1 MGFGAYVALSNLAS
15 GQIVVIDT
23 NGNVRLLL
31 EGETPRPGEVVLN
44 NEEVLFNGEPQISA
58 ELIGDDGAAQDITSE
73 LEDIFAAL
81 EDGQDPTQLGEE
93 FATAAGGQS
102 GSSLTASGT
111 VARDGTE
118 TIASTEFV
126 TQGFASLGLSE
137 TQSLSLLEQFQILQQ
152 PPVFVDGNSTP
163 LGNDIQV
170 STDEDTPVSGQLI
183 ATDPD
188 GDDLTFTQTQPPTNG
203 TVTVNPDGS
212 WTYTPNNNFDG
223 GDSFQVTVSDGNG
236 GTDQITVNVGV
247 NPIPEL
253 SVSGGGDVNEGN
265 SAEFTIDL
273 DKPSNQ
279 DTTVKLT
286 VVTGSAE
293 SEDLGDITV
302 TTPNGTVLTVNP
314 DGTVTIPAGET
325 SIIVSISTIDDSVF
339 EGDEDFNLVV
349 EPVDGLIGSA
359 TGTATIKDDGMGP
372 GPGTPDNDKPELTVT
387 GGGDVNEGTDAV
399 FTVSLSNET
408 EAPVVVNL
416 APTTDGYTAEAGDI
430 GEMVVT
436 YVDSNNQT
444 QTLALD
450 GSGNVTI
457 PAGITDIT
465 VTIPTTGDDVYEGDE
480 TFGLVVT
487 ESNNVTSNGSATGT
501 ATIKDDGTGPGPG
514 TPDNDKP
521 ELTVTGGGDV
531 NEGTDAVFTVSLS
544 NETEAPVV
552 VNLAPTTDG
561 YTAEAGDIGEMVV
574 TYVDSNNQ
582 TQTLTVDGSGNV
594 TIPAGISD
602 ITVTIPTTGD
612 NVYEGDE
619 TFGLVVTESNNVTS
633 NGAATGTATIKD
645 DGTGPG
651 PGTPDNDKPELTV
664 TGGGNV
670 NEGTDAVFTVSL
682 SNETEA
688 PVVVNLA
695 PTTDGYTAEAG
706 DIGEMVVTYV
716 DSNNQTQTLT
726 VDGSGNVTIP
736 AGITDITVTIPTTGD
751 NVYEGDETFGL
762 VVTESNNVTS
772 NGTAT
777 GTATI
782 KDDGTGPGP
791 GTPDNDKPEL
801 TVTGGGDVNEGTDA
815 VFTVSLSNETEAPVV
830 VNLAPT
836 TDGYTAEAGDIGE
849 MVVTYVDSNNQT
861 QTLTV
866 DGSGN
871 VTIPAGITDITVT
884 IPTTGDDVY
893 EGDETFGLVVTES
906 NNVTSNGSATGTATI
921 KDDGTG
927 PGPGTPDNDKPE
939 LTVTGGGD
947 VNEGTDAV
955 FTVSLSN
962 ETEAPVV
969 VNLAPT
975 TDGYTAEA
983 GDIGE
988 MVVTYVD
995 SNNQTQ
1001 TLTVD
1006 GSGNVTI
1013 PAGITDIT
1021 VNIPTTGDNV
1031 YEGDE
1036 TFGLVVTENNGV
1048 TTNGSATG
1056 TATIQDDSSGKP
1068 TLSVTDAGD
1077 VNEGTDA
1084 VFTVSLSNET
1094 EAPVVVNLA
1103 PTTDGYSA
1111 EAGDIGEMVVTY
1123 VDSNNQTQTLTV
1135 DGSGNVTIP
1144 AGITDITVT
1153 IPTTGD
1159 DVYEGDET
1167 FGLVVTES
1175 NNVTSNGSATG
1186 SATIKDD
1193 GTGPGP
1199 GTPDND
1205 KPELTVTGGG
1215 DVNEGTD
1222 AVFTVSLSNETEAPV
1237 VVNLAPT
1244 TDGNYTAEAGD
1255 IGEMVV
1261 TYVDSNNQTQT
1272 LTVDGSGNVTIPAG
1286 ITDITVTIPTTG
1298 DDVYEGDET
1307 FGLVVTESN
1316 NVTSNG
1322 SATGTATIKDDG
1334 TGPGPGT
1341 PDNDKPTLSVTDA
1354 GDVNEGT
1361 DAVFTVSLSN
1371 ETEAPVVVNLAPT
1384 TDGYTAEAG
1393 DIGEM
1398 VVTYVDSNNQ
1408 TQTLT
1413 VDGSGNVTI
1422 PAGITDITVT
1432 IPTTG
1437 DDVYEGDE
1445 TFGLVVTDSNNAT
1458 SNGTAIGIAT
1468 IKDDGTGPGPGTPD
1482 NDKPTLSVTD
1492 AGDVN
1497 EGSNAVFTVS
1507 LSNETEAPVV
1517 VNLAPTTDG
1526 NYTAEAGDIGEMVV
1540 TYVDSNNQTQTLTV
1554 DGSGNVTIP
1563 AGITDITV
1571 TIPTTG
1577 DDVYEGD
1584 ETFGLVVTESNN
1596 VTTNGTATGT
1606 ATIKDDGTGPGP
1618 GTPDNDKPT
1627 LSVTDAGD
1635 VNEGSNAVFT
1645 VSLSNETE
1653 APVVVN
1659 LAPTTDG
1666 NYTAEAGDI
1675 GEMVVTYVDSNNQTQ
1690 TLTVDGSGN
1699 VTIPAGITDITVT
1712 IPTTGDNV
1720 YEGDETFG
1728 LVVTESNN
1736 VTSNGTATGTAT
1748 IKDDG
1753 TGPGPGTPD
1762 NDKPELSV
1770 TGGGDVN
1777 EGTDAVFTVSL
1788 SNETEAPV
1796 VVNLAPTTDGYTAE
1810 AGDIG
1815 EMVVTYVDSNN
1826 QTQTLTVDGSGNVT
1840 IPAGITDITVTIPTT
1855 GDDVYEGDETFGLV
1869 VTESNNVTTNG
1880 TATGTATIKDDGT
1893 GPGPGTPDNDKPT
1906 LSVTGGGDVNEGT
1919 DAVFTVSLSN
1929 ETEAPVVVN
1938 LAPTTD
1944 GYTAE
1949 AGDIGEMVV
1958 TYVDSNNQT
1967 QTLTVDGS
1975 GNVTIPA
1982 GITDITVTVPT
1993 TGDNVYEG
2001 DETFGLVVTESNNV
2015 TSNGTATGTATIKD
2029 DGTGPGP
2036 GTPDNDKPE
2045 LSVTGGG
2052 DVNEGTDAVFT
2063 VSLSNETEAPVVVNL
2078 APTTDGYTAEAGD
2091 IGEMVVT
2098 YVDSNNQ
2105 TQTLTVDGS
2114 GNVTIP
2120 AGITDITVTIPT
2132 TGDDVYEGDETFGLV
2147 VTESNNVT
2155 SNGAA
2160 TGTATIKDDG
2170 TGPGPG
2176 TPDNDKPEL
2185 TVTGGGD
2192 VNEGT
2197 DAVFTVSL
2205 SNETEA
2211 PVMVNLAP
2219 TTDGYTAEAG
2229 DIGEMVVT
2237 YVDSNNQTQTLTV
2250 DGSGNVTIPA
2260 GITDITV
2267 TIPTTGDNVYEGDE
2281 TFGLVVTENNGV
2293 TTNGSATGTA
2303 TIQDDSSG
2311 KPTLSVTDAGDV
2323 NEGTDAVFTVSL
2335 SNETEAPVVVN
2346 LTPTTDGYTAEAG
2359 DIGEMVV
2366 TYVDSNNQTQTLT
2379 VDGSGNVTI
2388 PAGITDITVTIPTTG
2403 DDVYEGDETFGLV
2416 VTESNNVTSN
2426 GSATGS
2432 ATIKDDGTGPGPGTP
2447 DNDKPELTVT
2457 GGGDVNEGT
2466 DAVFTVSLSNETEA
2480 PVVVNLAPTTDG
2492 YTAEAGDIGE
2502 MVVTYVDSNNQTQT
2516 LTVDGSGNVTIPAG
2530 ITDITVT
2537 IPTTG
2542 DNVYEGDETFGLVVT
2557 ESNNVTSNGTATGT
2571 ATIKDDGTGPG
2582 PGTPDNDKP
2591 ELSVTGG
2598 GDVNEGTDA
2607 VFTVSLSNETEAP
2620 VVVNLAPTTDGY
2632 TAKAGDIGEMVVTY
2646 VDSNN
2651 QTQTLTVDGGGN
2663 VTIPAGITDIT
2674 VTIPTTGDD
2683 VYEGDETFGLVVT
2696 ESNNVTSNG
2705 TATGTAT
2712 IKDDG
2717 TGPGPGTPDNDK
2729 PELSVTGG
2737 GDVNEGTDA
2746 VFTVSLS
2753 NETEAPVVVNL
2764 APTTDGYTAEAGDI
2778 GEMVVTY
2785 VDSNNQTQTL
2795 TVDGSGNVT
2804 IPAGI
2809 TDITVT
2815 IPTTGD
2821 DVYEGDETFGL
2832 VVTESNNVTSN
2843 GSATGSATIKD
2854 DGTGPGPG
2862 TPDNDKPELTV
2873 TGGGDVNEG
2882 TDAVFT
2888 VSLSNETEAPVVVNL
2903 APTTDGY
2910 TAEAGDI
2917 GEMVVT
2923 YVDSNNQTQ
2932 TLTVDGSGNVTIP
2945 AGITDITVTIPTTG
2959 DDVYEGDET
2968 FGLVVT
2974 ENNGVTTNGSATG
2987 TATIQDDSSGK
2998 PTLSVTDAGDVNEGT
3013 DAVFTVSLSN
3023 EAEAPVVVNLA
3034 PTTDGY
3040 TAEAGDIGEMVVTYV
3055 DSNNQTQTLTVD
3067 GSGNVTIP
3075 AGITDITVTIPTT
3088 GDDVY
3093 EGDETFGLVVTES
3106 NNVTSNGS
3114 ATGSATI
3121 KDDGTGPGPGT
3132 PDNDK
3137 PTLSVTDA
3145 GDVNEGTDA
3154 VFTVSLSN
3162 ETEAPVVVNLAPTAD
3177 GYTAE
3182 AGDIGEMVVTYVDS
3196 NNQTQTLTVD
3206 GSGNV
3211 TIPAG
3216 ITDITVT
3223 IPTTGDDVYE
3233 GDETFGLVVTESN
3246 NVTSNGSATGTA
3258 TIKDDGTG
3266 PGPGTPDNDK
3276 PTLSVTDA
3284 GDVNEGTDAVFTVS
3298 LSNET
3303 EAPVVVNLAPTTD
3316 GNYTAEAGDIGEMV
3330 VTYVDS
3336 NNQTQTLTVDGS
3348 GNVTI
3353 PAGVTD
3359 ITVTIPT
3366 TGDDVYEGDETFG
3379 LVVTESNNVTS
3390 NGSATGTATIK
3401 DDGTGP
3407 GPGTPDNDK
3416 PELTVTGGGD
3426 VNEGTDAVFTV
3437 ALSNETEAPVVVN
3450 LAPTTDGYTAEAGDI
3465 GEMVVTY
3472 VDSNNQTQT
3481 LTVDGSGNV
3490 TIPAGITDITVTI
3503 PTTGDDVYEGDET
3516 FGLVVTESNNV
3527 TSNGTATGTATI
3539 KDDGTGPGPGTPD
3552 NDKPEL
3558 TVTGGGDVNE
3568 GTDAVFTVSLSNET
3582 EAPVV
3587 VNLAPTTDGYTA
3599 EAGDIGE
3606 MVVTYV
3612 DSNNQTQ
3619 TLTVD
3624 GSGNVTIPA
3633 GITDITVTIPTTGDN
3648 VYEGDETFGLV
3659 VTESNNV
3666 TSNGSAT
3673 GTATIKDD
3681 GTGPGPGTPDN
3692 DKPELSVTGGGDV
3705 NEGTDAVFTVSLSN
3719 ETEAPVVVNL
3729 APTTDGYTAEAGDIG
3744 KMVVT
3749 YVDSNNQTQTLT
3761 VDGSGNVT
3769 IPAGITDITVTI
3781 PTTGDNVYEGDET
3794 FGLVVTESN
3803 NVTSNGAATGTATIK
3818 DDGTGPGPGTPDN
3831 DKPELTVTGGGDV
3844 NEGTDAVFT
3853 VSLSNETEAPVM
3865 VNLAPTT
3872 DGYTAEAGDIGEMVV
3887 TYVDSNNQTQ
3897 TLTVDGSGNVTIPA
3911 GITDITVTIPTTG
3924 DDVYEGDETFGLV
3937 VTESNNV
3944 TTNGSATGSATI
3956 KDDGTGPGPG
3966 TPDNDKPELTVTG
3979 GGDVNEGTDAVFTVS
3994 LSNETEAPVVV
4005 NLAPTTDG
4013 YTAEAGDIGEM
4024 VVTYVD
4030 SNNQTQTLTV
4040 DGSGNVTIP
4049 AGITDITVTIP
4060 TTGDN
4065 VYEGDETFGLVVT
4078 ENNGVTTNG
4087 SATGT
4092 ATIQDDSSGKPTLS
4106 VTDAG
4111 EVNEGTDA
4119 VFTVSLSNETEAP
4132 VVINLAPTTDGYTAE
4147 AGDIGEMVV
4156 TYVDS
4161 NNQTQTLT
4169 VDGSGNV
4176 TIPAG
4181 ITDITVTIPTTGD
4194 NVYEGDET
4202 FGLVVTESNNVTSN
4216 GTATGTATIKDDGTG
4231 PGPGTPDNDKPELS
4245 VTGGGDVNE
4254 GTDAVFTV
4262 SLSNETEAPVV
4273 VNLAPTTDGNY
4284 TAEAGDIGEM
4294 VVTYV
4299 DSNNQTQTLTVDG
4312 SGNVTI
4318 PAGVT
4323 DITVTIPTT
4332 GDDVYEG
4339 DETFGLV
4346 VTESNNV
4353 TSNGSATGTATIKDD
4368 GTDPG
4373 PGTPDNDKPELTV
4386 TGGGDVNEGTDAVFT
4401 VALSNETE
4409 APVVVNLAPTTDG
4422 YTAEAGDIG
4431 EMVVTYVDSN
4441 NQTQTLTVDGSG
4453 NVTIPAGITDITVTI
4468 PTTGDDVYEGDET
4481 FGLVVTESNNV
4492 TTNGTATGTATIK
4505 DDGTGPGPGTPDNDK
4520 PTLSVTGG
4528 GDVNEGTDAVFT
4540 VSLSNETEAPVVV
4553 NLAPTTDGY
4562 TAEAGDIGE
4571 MVVTYVDSN
4580 NQTQTLTV
4588 DGSGNVTIPAG
4599 ITDITVTIPT
4609 TGDNVYEGDETFGL
4623 VVTESNNVTSNGTA
4637 TGTATIK
4644 DDGTGPGP
4652 GTPDNDKP
4660 ELSVTGGGDVN
4671 EGTDAVFTVSLSN
4684 ETEAPVVV
4692 NLAPTTD
4699 GYTAEAGD
4707 IGEMVVTYVDSN
4719 NQTQTLTVDGSG
4731 NVTIPAGITDIT
4743 VTIPTT
4749 GDDVY
4754 EGDETFGLVVT
4765 ESNNVTSNG
4774 AATGTAT
4781 IKDDGTGPGP
4791 GTPDNDKPELT
4802 VTGGG
4807 DVNEGTDAVFT
4818 VSLSNETEAPVMVNL
4833 APTTD
4838 GYTAEAGDIGEM
4850 VVTYVDSNNQTQTLT
4865 VDGSGNVTIPAGIT
4879 DITVTIPTTGDD
4891 VYEGDETFGL
4901 VVTESNN
4908 VTTNGTATGT
4918 ATIKDDGTGPG
4929 PGTPDND
4936 KPTLSVTGGGDV
4948 NEGTDAVFTV
4958 SLSNETEAP
4967 VVVNLAPTTDGYTAE
4982 AGDIGEMVVTYVD
4995 SNNQTQT
5002 LTVDGSGNV
5011 TIPAGITDI
5020 TVTVPTTGDNV
5031 YEGDET
5037 FGLVVT
5043 ESNNVT
5049 SNGTATGTA
5058 TIKDDG
5064 TGPGPGTPDN
5074 DKPELTVTGGGD
5086 VNEGTDAVFT
5096 VSLSNETEAPVVVNL
5111 APTTD
5116 GYTAEAGDIG
5126 EMVVTYVDS
5135 NNQTQTLTVDGSGN
5149 VTIPAGITDIT
5160 VTIPTTGD
5168 NVYEGD
5174 ETFGLV
5180 VTESNNVTSNGSA
5193 TGSATIKDDGTGP
5206 GPGTPDNDKPELT
5219 VTGGGD
5225 VNEGTDAVFTV
5236 SLSNETEAPVVV
5248 NLAPT
5253 TDGYSAEAGDI
5264 GEMVVTYVDS
5274 NNQTQTLTV
5283 DGNGNVTIPA
5293 GITDIT
5299 VTIPTTGD
5307 DVYEGDETF
5316 GLVVTESNNVT
5327 TNGQATAEANI
5338 IDAQNAPN
5346 VSISADADSV
5356 TEGGD
5361 ASFSVSIDQAA
5372 QEDVVVTFT
5381 IGGDVDGDD
5390 YIAPATY
5397 TVTIPAGQTS
5407 VPLDIKT
5414 LDDGI
5419 YEGAEDLD
5427 ITLVSTSGAGS
5438 TIDSNASQA
5447 SVSVEDAQ
5455 HAPEFI
5461 SDGDAAGDAPNAD
5474 SYDFGSVSENSTSG
5488 TVVGTVVAEDQDND
5502 DLHYSFADGSLSNGL
5517 FDIDPISGDITLN
5530 QTIDDAHLGDYTL
5543 NVKVKDGTGG
5553 EDTAVVDVSLTNVN
5567 DAPEASPSEV
5577 TIAED
5582 AQGMALM
5589 LAWSSF
5595 GISDVDSPDASLS
5608 VVITSVPV
5616 DGVLEYQD
5624 AQGVWQAVQQGQVL
5638 SKDQFDS
5645 NEVRF
5650 TPDYNESGDD
5660 SFGGSNVG
5668 DQASDYAQIGFK
5680 PTDGQD
5686 EGQESTLTIDVTPVA
5701 DKPNLATVTPGL
5713 SLPQQEFNVTTW
5725 NNVNIGGHNGLGV
5738 AGLVL
5743 INSID
5748 ALDPAN
5754 GVQSTTA
5761 NAEDTGTNATLQ
5773 DEAVL
5778 VTALVYLE
5786 AGTSYDFVG
5795 TADDSMA
5802 ITIGGVLVDEAR
5814 WGNDSGDIKGGA
5826 FVPSVSGFYPIEIYH
5841 HNQSGPGNYNVNV
5854 SIDGNTPVDLS
5865 NSNLY
5870 IVRDESSLDSAD
5882 VRTSELKEVD
5892 GVEFYETYEVNE
5904 GLQDTEIPLSEI
5916 RASLTDTD
5924 GSESLAVTLAGLPV
5938 GAIISDGNTS
5948 VTISS
5953 ANESVDVTGWS
5964 LDSLTVTPPQGSHD
5978 DFTIFVTA
5986 TSTEDSNGDSAQSHA
6001 TINVVVHENLVTNT
6015 VADTGTVNEDN
6026 TLQGNVLEN
6035 DTDGDNVLQVDFIT
6049 VDGTDYAV
6057 GQTISI
6063 DAGILVMNQDGSYSF
6078 EPATHWSGD
6087 VPTIT
6092 YTTNT
6097 GATESLDIDVIAVAD
6112 APTVKIT
6119 LGEMVKSD
6127 ATSVHHADVIAA
6139 VGKTQAENNDL
6150 AVEMGL
6156 DNSLPSHL
6164 GNNND
6169 YSDTDTLFV
6178 GGNNVDT
6185 MYGGGGDDTFVG
6197 GAQNDSFY
6205 GDDATSNTAHDGT
6218 DTVYLSGNFEDYKFT
6233 FKDNHGGGVPYWIVL
6248 DTNSVDSVND
6258 HTGQEDRGD
6267 HLYEIERV
6275 VFADKVIELNP
6286 DGTYEVLQDRTIPV
6300 DVDVDLVDTDG
6311 SESLVQTVTV
6321 DGLPEGI
6328 EVYVNGQAIDAE
6340 ADGTFLVPIDANGNA
6355 SFDIKVPFD
6364 YEGSLD
6370 FPLSVTA
6377 TSVESSNSDS
6387 ASTTETVDVTARDY
6401 VMESGSHGD
6410 DTITGTA
6417 DHDLIVGDVQGIEII
6432 AGEDYNIAFVLDTSG
6447 SMGHWVGTAKQEILD
6462 VFDELQAAATQGSQ
6476 PGTVNVLLTEFAT
6489 GATFIVSVD
6498 LSSSTARQDF
6508 VTQLNTI
6515 ENEGK
6520 GATNYESGL
6529 QSAVDWFGGQPNPNG
6544 QNITYFI
6551 TDGQPNRHTDLD
6563 DIPQNQF
6570 SKVILDV
6577 DSNGELVTLANI
6589 VNDFNYTYG
6598 QTVNYKGNVLI
6609 DSHGGIYSPFTGQK
6623 IGDIDSS
6630 SGNLYYDDEGTNSV
6644 QAQHMYQVL
6653 AALSTVEAIGIG
6665 SGVSGSILQQYDTDG
6680 VVDSHI
6686 DVTKLAETILG
6697 QDVPL
6702 KQGEDTLSGGE
6713 GDDILLGDLI
6723 EFGTNEQGLSA
6734 IQSHVASQTGQ
6745 DISTVDAEDIHN
6757 YVKDNIQE
6765 FDQSHTGDKS
6775 DVLDGGKGDDILFG
6789 HGGSDTLDGGEG
6801 EDILVGGLGNDILTG
6816 GDDADIFMW
6825 TEMESSTDRVTD
6837 FNVSEG
6843 DSIDVSDLFE
6853 DLSNDDISQLLIDL
6867 GSGDFHGQVGDVSI
6881 TVTDDQSAS
6890 HLTIVKGGQTL
6901 TIDFDGAS
6909 AADVTNS
6916 LMDNLSHLKD

>member
-58 ELIGDDGAAQDITSE
+58 ELIGDDGAVQDITSE

-183 ATDPD
+183 ATDQD
-188 GDDLTFTQTQPPTNG
+188 GDNLTFTQTQPPTNG

-273 DKPSNQ
+273 DKPSDQ

-359 TGTATIKDDGMGP
+359 TGTATIKDDGTGP

-416 APTTDGYTAEAGDI
+416 APTTDGYSAEAGDI

-444 QTLALD
+444 QTLVVD

-465 VTIPTTGDDVYEGDE
+465 VTIPTTGDNVYEGDE

-514 TPDNDKP
+514 TPDNDNDKP

-594 TIPAGISD
+594 TIPAGVTD

-612 NVYEGDE
+612 DVYEGDE
-619 TFGLVVTESNNVTS
+619 TFGLVVTENNGVTT
-633 NGAATGTATIKD
+633 NGSATGTATIQD
-645 DGTGPG
+645 DSSG
-651 PGTPDNDKPELTV
+651 KPTLSV
-664 TGGGNV
+664 TDAGDV

-736 AGITDITVTIPTTGD
+736 AGITDITVTIPTSGD
-751 NVYEGDETFGL
+751 DVYEGDETFGL

-772 NGTAT
+772 NGTATGTATIKDDGTGPGPGTPDNDKPELTVTGGGDVNEGTDAVFTVSLSNETEAPVIVNLAPTTDGYTAEAGDIGEMVVTYVDSNNQTQTLTVDGSGNVTIPAGITDITVTIPTTGDDVYEGDETFGLVVTESNNVTSNGSAT

-1021 VNIPTTGDNV
+1021 VTIPTTGDDV

-1068 TLSVTDAGD
+1068 TLSVTDAG
-1077 VNEGTDA
+1077 E
-1084 VFTVSLSNET
+1084 
-1094 EAPVVVNLA
+1094 
-1103 PTTDGYSA
+1103 
-1111 EAGDIGEMVVTY
+1111 
-1123 VDSNNQTQTLTV
+1123 
-1135 DGSGNVTIP
+1135 
-1144 AGITDITVT
+1144 
-1153 IPTTGD
+1153 
-1159 DVYEGDET
+1159 
-1167 FGLVVTES
+1167 
-1175 NNVTSNGSATG
+1175 
-1186 SATIKDD
+1186 
-1193 GTGPGP
+1193 
-1199 GTPDND
+1199 
-1205 KPELTVTGGG
+1205 
-1215 DVNEGTD
+1215 
-1222 AVFTVSLSNETEAPV
+1222 
-1237 VVNLAPT
+1237 
-1244 TDGNYTAEAGD
+1244 
-1255 IGEMVV
+1255 
-1261 TYVDSNNQTQT
+1261 
-1272 LTVDGSGNVTIPAG
+1272 
-1286 ITDITVTIPTTG
+1286 
-1298 DDVYEGDET
+1298 
-1307 FGLVVTESN
+1307 
-1316 NVTSNG
+1316 
-1322 SATGTATIKDDG
+1322 
-1334 TGPGPGT
+1334 
-1341 PDNDKPTLSVTDA
+1341 
-1354 GDVNEGT
+1354 
-1361 DAVFTVSLSN
+1361 
-1371 ETEAPVVVNLAPT
+1371 
-1384 TDGYTAEAG
+1384 
-1393 DIGEM
+1393 
-1398 VVTYVDSNNQ
+1398 
-1408 TQTLT
+1408 
-1413 VDGSGNVTI
+1413 
-1422 PAGITDITVT
+1422 
-1432 IPTTG
+1432 
-1437 DDVYEGDE
+1437 
-1445 TFGLVVTDSNNAT
+1445 
-1458 SNGTAIGIAT
+1458 
-1468 IKDDGTGPGPGTPD
+1468 
-1482 NDKPTLSVTD
+1482 
-1492 AGDVN
+1492 
-1497 EGSNAVFTVS
+1497 
-1507 LSNETEAPVV
+1507 
-1517 VNLAPTTDG
+1517 
-1526 NYTAEAGDIGEMVV
+1526 
-1540 TYVDSNNQTQTLTV
+1540 
-1554 DGSGNVTIP
+1554 
-1563 AGITDITV
+1563 
-1571 TIPTTG
+1571 
-1577 DDVYEGD
+1577 
-1584 ETFGLVVTESNN
+1584 
-1596 VTTNGTATGT
+1596 
-1606 ATIKDDGTGPGP
+1606 
-1618 GTPDNDKPT
+1618 
-1627 LSVTDAGD
+1627 
-1635 VNEGSNAVFT
+1635 
-1645 VSLSNETE
+1645 
-1653 APVVVN
+1653 
-1659 LAPTTDG
+1659 
-1666 NYTAEAGDI
+1666 
-1675 GEMVVTYVDSNNQTQ
+1675 
-1690 TLTVDGSGN
+1690 
-1699 VTIPAGITDITVT
+1699 
-1712 IPTTGDNV
+1712 
-1720 YEGDETFG
+1720 
-1728 LVVTESNN
+1728 
-1736 VTSNGTATGTAT
+1736 
-1748 IKDDG
+1748 
-1753 TGPGPGTPD
+1753 
-1762 NDKPELSV
+1762 
-1770 TGGGDVN
+1770 
-1777 EGTDAVFTVSL
+1777 
-1788 SNETEAPV
+1788 
-1796 VVNLAPTTDGYTAE
+1796 
-1810 AGDIG
+1810 
-1815 EMVVTYVDSNN
+1815 
-1826 QTQTLTVDGSGNVT
+1826 
-1840 IPAGITDITVTIPTT
+1840 
-1855 GDDVYEGDETFGLV
+1855 
-1869 VTESNNVTTNG
+1869 
-1880 TATGTATIKDDGT
+1880 
-1893 GPGPGTPDNDKPT
+1893 
-1906 LSVTGGGDVNEGT
+1906 
-1919 DAVFTVSLSN
+1919 
-1929 ETEAPVVVN
+1929 
-1938 LAPTTD
+1938 
-1944 GYTAE
+1944 
-1949 AGDIGEMVV
+1949 
-1958 TYVDSNNQT
+1958 
-1967 QTLTVDGS
+1967 
-1975 GNVTIPA
+1975 
-1982 GITDITVTVPT
+1982 
-1993 TGDNVYEG
+1993 
-2001 DETFGLVVTESNNV
+2001 
-2015 TSNGTATGTATIKD
+2015 
-2029 DGTGPGP
+2029 
-2036 GTPDNDKPE
+2036 
-2045 LSVTGGG
+2045 
-2052 DVNEGTDAVFT
+2052 
-2063 VSLSNETEAPVVVNL
+2063 
-2078 APTTDGYTAEAGD
+2078 
-2091 IGEMVVT
+2091 
-2098 YVDSNNQ
+2098 
-2105 TQTLTVDGS
+2105 
-2114 GNVTIP
+2114 
-2120 AGITDITVTIPT
+2120 
-2132 TGDDVYEGDETFGLV
+2132 
-2147 VTESNNVT
+2147 
-2155 SNGAA
+2155 
-2160 TGTATIKDDG
+2160 
-2170 TGPGPG
+2170 
-2176 TPDNDKPEL
+2176 
-2185 TVTGGGD
+2185 
-2192 VNEGT
+2192 
-2197 DAVFTVSL
+2197 
-2205 SNETEA
+2205 
-2211 PVMVNLAP
+2211 
-2219 TTDGYTAEAG
+2219 
-2229 DIGEMVVT
+2229 
-2237 YVDSNNQTQTLTV
+2237 
-2250 DGSGNVTIPA
+2250 
-2260 GITDITV
+2260 
-2267 TIPTTGDNVYEGDE
+2267 
-2281 TFGLVVTENNGV
+2281 
-2293 TTNGSATGTA
+2293 
-2303 TIQDDSSG
+2303 
-2311 KPTLSVTDAGDV
+2311 
-2323 NEGTDAVFTVSL
+2323 
-2335 SNETEAPVVVN
+2335 
-2346 LTPTTDGYTAEAG
+2346 
-2359 DIGEMVV
+2359 
-2366 TYVDSNNQTQTLT
+2366 
-2379 VDGSGNVTI
+2379 
-2388 PAGITDITVTIPTTG
+2388 
-2403 DDVYEGDETFGLV
+2403 
-2416 VTESNNVTSN
+2416 
-2426 GSATGS
+2426 
-2432 ATIKDDGTGPGPGTP
+2432 
-2447 DNDKPELTVT
+2447 
-2457 GGGDVNEGT
+2457 
-2466 DAVFTVSLSNETEA
+2466 
-2480 PVVVNLAPTTDG
+2480 
-2492 YTAEAGDIGE
+2492 
-2502 MVVTYVDSNNQTQT
+2502 
-2516 LTVDGSGNVTIPAG
+2516 
-2530 ITDITVT
+2530 
-2537 IPTTG
+2537 
-2542 DNVYEGDETFGLVVT
+2542 
-2557 ESNNVTSNGTATGT
+2557 
-2571 ATIKDDGTGPG
+2571 
-2582 PGTPDNDKP
+2582 
-2591 ELSVTGG
+2591 
-2598 GDVNEGTDA
+2598 
-2607 VFTVSLSNETEAP
+2607 
-2620 VVVNLAPTTDGY
+2620 
-2632 TAKAGDIGEMVVTY
+2632 
-2646 VDSNN
+2646 
-2651 QTQTLTVDGGGN
+2651 
-2663 VTIPAGITDIT
+2663 
-2674 VTIPTTGDD
+2674 
-2683 VYEGDETFGLVVT
+2683 
-2696 ESNNVTSNG
+2696 
-2705 TATGTAT
+2705 
-2712 IKDDG
+2712 
-2717 TGPGPGTPDNDK
+2717 
-2729 PELSVTGG
+2729 
-2737 GDVNEGTDA
+2737 VNEGTDA

-2974 ENNGVTTNGSATG
+2974 ESNNVTTNGT
-2987 TATIQDDSSGK
+2987 
-2998 PTLSVTDAGDVNEGT
+2998 
-3013 DAVFTVSLSN
+3013 
-3023 EAEAPVVVNLA
+3023 
-3034 PTTDGY
+3034 
-3040 TAEAGDIGEMVVTYV
+3040 
-3055 DSNNQTQTLTVD
+3055 
-3067 GSGNVTIP
+3067 
-3075 AGITDITVTIPTT
+3075 
-3088 GDDVY
+3088 
-3093 EGDETFGLVVTES
+3093 
-3106 NNVTSNGS
+3106 
-3114 ATGSATI
+3114 
-3121 KDDGTGPGPGT
+3121 
-3132 PDNDK
+3132 
-3137 PTLSVTDA
+3137 
-3145 GDVNEGTDA
+3145 
-3154 VFTVSLSN
+3154 
-3162 ETEAPVVVNLAPTAD
+3162 
-3177 GYTAE
+3177 
-3182 AGDIGEMVVTYVDS
+3182 
-3196 NNQTQTLTVD
+3196 
-3206 GSGNV
+3206 
-3211 TIPAG
+3211 
-3216 ITDITVT
+3216 
-3223 IPTTGDDVYE
+3223 
-3233 GDETFGLVVTESN
+3233 
-3246 NVTSNGSATGTA
+3246 
-3258 TIKDDGTG
+3258 
-3266 PGPGTPDNDK
+3266 
-3276 PTLSVTDA
+3276 
-3284 GDVNEGTDAVFTVS
+3284 
-3298 LSNET
+3298 
-3303 EAPVVVNLAPTTD
+3303 
-3316 GNYTAEAGDIGEMV
+3316 
-3330 VTYVDS
+3330 
-3336 NNQTQTLTVDGS
+3336 
-3348 GNVTI
+3348 
-3353 PAGVTD
+3353 
-3359 ITVTIPT
+3359 
-3366 TGDDVYEGDETFG
+3366 
-3379 LVVTESNNVTS
+3379 
-3390 NGSATGTATIK
+3390 ATGTATIK

-3437 ALSNETEAPVVVN
+3437 SLSNETEAPVVVN

-3666 TSNGSAT
+3666 TSNGTAT

-3729 APTTDGYTAEAGDIG
+3729 APTTDGNYTAEASDIGEMVVTYVDSNNQTQTLTVDGSGNVTIPAGVTDITVTIPTTGDDVYEGDETFGLVVTENNGVTTNGSATGTATIQDDSSGKPTLSVTDAGEVNEGTDAVFTVSLSNETEAPVVVNLAPTTDGYTAEAGDIG
-3744 KMVVT
+3744 EMVVTYVDSNNQTQTLTVDGSGNVTIPAGITDISVTIPTTGDDVYEGDETFGLVVTESNNVTSNGSATGSATIKDDGTGPGPGTPDNDKPELTVAGGGDVNEGTDAVFTVSLSNETEAPVVVNLAPTTDGYTAEAGDIGEMVVT

-3781 PTTGDNVYEGDET
+3781 PTTGDDVYEGDETFGLVVTESNNVTSNGSATGSANIKDDGTGPGPDTPDNDKPELTVTGGGDVNEGTDAVFTVSLSNETEAPVVVNLAPTTDGYTAEAGDIGEMVVTYVDSNNQTQTLTVDGSGNVTIPAGITDITVTIPTTGDDVYEGDETFGLVVTESNNVTTNGTATGSATIKDDGTGPGPGMPDNDKPELTVTGGGDVNEGTDAVFTVSLSNETEAPVVVNLAPTTDGYTAEAGDIGEMVVTYVDSNNQTQTLTVDGSGNVTIPAGITDITVTIPTTGDDVYEGDETFGLVVTESNNVTSNGTATGTATIKDDGTGPGPGTPDNDKPELTVTGGGDVNEGTDAVFTVSLSNETEAPVVVNLAPTTDGYSAEAGDIGEMVVTYVDSNNQTQTLTVDGSGNVTIPAGITDITVTVPTTGDDVYEGDETFGLVVTESNNVTSNGSATGTATIKDDGTGPGPGTPDNDKPELTVTGGGDVNEGTDAVFTVSLSNETEAPVVVNLAPTTDGYTAEAGDIGEMVVTYVDSDNQTQTLTVDGSGNVTIPAGITDITVTIPTTGDDVYEGDETFGLVVTESNNVTSNGSATGSATIKDDGTGPGPGTPDNDKPELTVTGGGDVNEGTDAVFTVSLSNETEAPVVVNLAPTTDGYTAEAGDIGEMVVTYVDSNNQTQTLTVDGSGNVTIPAGITDITVTIPITGDDVYEGDETFGLVVTESNNVTSNGTATGTATIKDDGTGPGPGTPDNDKPELTVTGGGDVNEGTDAVFTVSLSNETEAPVVVNLAPTTDGYTAEADDIGEMVVTYVDSNNQTQTLTVDGSGNVTIPAGITDITVTIPTTGDDVYEGDET

-3853 VSLSNETEAPVM
+3853 VSLSNETEAPVVVNLAPTTDGYTAEAGDIGEM
-3865 VNLAPTT
+3865 VVTYVDSNNQTQTLTVDGSGNVTIPAGITDITVTIPTTGDDVYEGDETFGLVVTENNGVTTNGSATGTATIKDDGTGPGPGTPDNDKPELTVTGGGDVNEGTDAVFTVSLSNETEAPVVVNLAPTTDGYTAEAGDIGEMVVTYVDSNNQTQTLTVDGSANVTIPAGITDITVTIPTTGDDVYEGDETFGLVVTENNGVTTNGSATGTATIQDDSSGKPTLSVTDAGEVNEGTDAVFTVSLSNETEAPVVVNLAPTTDGYTAEADDIGEMVVTYVDSNNQTQTLTVDGSGNVTIPAGITDITVTIPTTGDDVYEGDETFGLVVTESNNVTSNGAATGTATIKDDGTGPGPGTPDNDKPELTVTGGGDVNEGTDAVFTVSLSNETEAPVVVNLAPTTDGYTAEAGDIGEMVVTYVDSNNQTQTLTVDGSGNVTIPAGITDITVTIPTTGDDVYEGDETFGLVVTENNGVTTNGSATGTATIKDDGTGPGPGTPDNDKPTLSVTDAGEVNEGTDAVFTVSLSNETEAPVVVNLAPTTDGYTAEAGDIGEMVVTYVDSNNQTQTLTVDGSGNVTIPAGITDITVTIPTTGDDVYEGDETFGLVVTESNSVTSNGSATGSATIKDDGTGPGPGTPDNDKPELTVTGGGDVNEGTDAVFTVSLSNETEAPVVVNLAPTTDGYTAEAGDIGEMVVTYVDSNNQTQTLTVDGSGNVTIPAGITDITVTIPTTGDDVYEGDETFGLVVTESNNVTTNGTATGTATIKDDGTGPGPGTPDNDKPTLSVTDAGDVNEGTDAVFTVSLSNETEAPVVVNLAPTTDGYTAEAGDIGDMVVTYVDSNNQTQTLTVDGSGNVTIPAGITDITVTIPTTGDDVYEGDETFGLVVTESNNVTSNSTATGTATIKDDGTGPGPGTPDNDKPELSVTGGGDVNEGTDAVFTVSLSNETEAPVVVNLAPTT

-4013 YTAEAGDIGEM
+4013 YTAEAGDIGDM

-4030 SNNQTQTLTV
+4030 SNNQTQTLMV
-4040 DGSGNVTIP
+4040 DGS
-4049 AGITDITVTIP
+4049 
-4060 TTGDN
+4060 
-4065 VYEGDETFGLVVT
+4065 
-4078 ENNGVTTNG
+4078 
-4087 SATGT
+4087 
-4092 ATIQDDSSGKPTLS
+4092 
-4106 VTDAG
+4106 
-4111 EVNEGTDA
+4111 
-4119 VFTVSLSNETEAP
+4119 
-4132 VVINLAPTTDGYTAE
+4132 
-4147 AGDIGEMVV
+4147 
-4156 TYVDS
+4156 
-4161 NNQTQTLT
+4161 
-4169 VDGSGNV
+4169 
-4176 TIPAG
+4176 
-4181 ITDITVTIPTTGD
+4181 
-4194 NVYEGDET
+4194 
-4202 FGLVVTESNNVTSN
+4202 
-4216 GTATGTATIKDDGTG
+4216 
-4231 PGPGTPDNDKPELS
+4231 
-4245 VTGGGDVNE
+4245 
-4254 GTDAVFTV
+4254 
-4262 SLSNETEAPVV
+4262 
-4273 VNLAPTTDGNY
+4273 
-4284 TAEAGDIGEM
+4284 
-4294 VVTYV
+4294 
-4299 DSNNQTQTLTVDG
+4299 
-4312 SGNVTI
+4312 
-4318 PAGVT
+4318 
-4323 DITVTIPTT
+4323 
-4332 GDDVYEG
+4332 
-4339 DETFGLV
+4339 
-4346 VTESNNV
+4346 
-4353 TSNGSATGTATIKDD
+4353 
-4368 GTDPG
+4368 
-4373 PGTPDNDKPELTV
+4373 
-4386 TGGGDVNEGTDAVFT
+4386 
-4401 VALSNETE
+4401 
-4409 APVVVNLAPTTDG
+4409 
-4422 YTAEAGDIG
+4422 
-4431 EMVVTYVDSN
+4431 
-4441 NQTQTLTVDGSG
+4441 
-4453 NVTIPAGITDITVTI
+4453 
-4468 PTTGDDVYEGDET
+4468 
-4481 FGLVVTESNNV
+4481 
-4492 TTNGTATGTATIK
+4492 
-4505 DDGTGPGPGTPDNDK
+4505 
-4520 PTLSVTGG
+4520 
-4528 GDVNEGTDAVFT
+4528 
-4540 VSLSNETEAPVVV
+4540 
-4553 NLAPTTDGY
+4553 
-4562 TAEAGDIGE
+4562 
-4571 MVVTYVDSN
+4571 
-4580 NQTQTLTV
+4580 
-4588 DGSGNVTIPAG
+4588 
-4599 ITDITVTIPT
+4599 
-4609 TGDNVYEGDETFGL
+4609 
-4623 VVTESNNVTSNGTA
+4623 
-4637 TGTATIK
+4637 
-4644 DDGTGPGP
+4644 
-4652 GTPDNDKP
+4652 
-4660 ELSVTGGGDVN
+4660 
-4671 EGTDAVFTVSLSN
+4671 
-4684 ETEAPVVV
+4684 
-4692 NLAPTTD
+4692 
-4699 GYTAEAGD
+4699 
-4707 IGEMVVTYVDSN
+4707 
-4719 NQTQTLTVDGSG
+4719 
-4731 NVTIPAGITDIT
+4731 
-4743 VTIPTT
+4743 
-4749 GDDVY
+4749 
-4754 EGDETFGLVVT
+4754 
-4765 ESNNVTSNG
+4765 
-4774 AATGTAT
+4774 
-4781 IKDDGTGPGP
+4781 
-4791 GTPDNDKPELT
+4791 
-4802 VTGGG
+4802 
-4807 DVNEGTDAVFT
+4807 
-4818 VSLSNETEAPVMVNL
+4818 
-4833 APTTD
+4833 
-4838 GYTAEAGDIGEM
+4838 
-4850 VVTYVDSNNQTQTLT
+4850 
-4865 VDGSGNVTIPAGIT
+4865 
-4879 DITVTIPTTGDD
+4879 
-4891 VYEGDETFGL
+4891 
-4901 VVTESNN
+4901 
-4908 VTTNGTATGT
+4908 
-4918 ATIKDDGTGPG
+4918 
-4929 PGTPDND
+4929 
-4936 KPTLSVTGGGDV
+4936 
-4948 NEGTDAVFTV
+4948 
-4958 SLSNETEAP
+4958 
-4967 VVVNLAPTTDGYTAE
+4967 
-4982 AGDIGEMVVTYVD
+4982 
-4995 SNNQTQT
+4995 
-5002 LTVDGSGNV
+5002 
-5011 TIPAGITDI
+5011 
-5020 TVTVPTTGDNV
+5020 
-5031 YEGDET
+5031 
-5037 FGLVVT
+5037 
-5043 ESNNVT
+5043 
-5049 SNGTATGTA
+5049 
-5058 TIKDDG
+5058 
-5064 TGPGPGTPDN
+5064 
-5074 DKPELTVTGGGD
+5074 
-5086 VNEGTDAVFT
+5086 
-5096 VSLSNETEAPVVVNL
+5096 
-5111 APTTD
+5111 
-5116 GYTAEAGDIG
+5116 
-5126 EMVVTYVDS
+5126 
-5135 NNQTQTLTVDGSGN
+5135 
-5149 VTIPAGITDIT
+5149 
-5160 VTIPTTGD
+5160 
-5168 NVYEGD
+5168 
-5174 ETFGLV
+5174 
-5180 VTESNNVTSNGSA
+5180 
-5193 TGSATIKDDGTGP
+5193 
-5206 GPGTPDNDKPELT
+5206 
-5219 VTGGGD
+5219 
-5225 VNEGTDAVFTV
+5225 
-5236 SLSNETEAPVVV
+5236 
-5248 NLAPT
+5248 
-5253 TDGYSAEAGDI
+5253 
-5264 GEMVVTYVDS
+5264 
-5274 NNQTQTLTV
+5274 
-5283 DGNGNVTIPA
+5283 GNVTIPA

-5372 QEDVVVTFT
+5372 EEDVVVTFT

-5438 TIDSNASQA
+5438 TLDSNASQA

-5517 FDIDPISGDITLN
+5517 FDIDPVSGDITLN

-5543 NVKVKDGTGG
+5543 NVKVIDGTGG
-5553 EDTAVVDVSLTNVN
+5553 EDTAVVEVSLTNVN
-5567 DAPEASPSEV
+5567 DAPEASPSAV

-5582 AQGMALM
+5582 AHGMALM

-5608 VVITSVPV
+5608 VVITSLPV

-5624 AQGVWQAVQQGQVL
+5624 AQGVWQTVQQGQEL

-5686 EGQESTLTIDVTPVA
+5686 DGQESTLTIDVTPVA

-5743 INSID
+5743 INAID

-5754 GVQSTTA
+5754 GVLSTTA

-5870 IVRDESSLDSAD
+5870 IVSDESALDNAD

-5916 RASLTDTD
+5916 RASLSDTD

-6049 VDGTDYAV
+6049 VDGTDYAA
-6057 GQTISI
+6057 GQAVSI

-6078 EPATHWSGD
+6078 EPSTHWSGE

-6119 LGEMVKSD
+6119 LGEMVKAD

-6150 AVEMGL
+6150 AIEMGL

-6410 DTITGTA
+6410 DTIAGTA

-6665 SGVSGSILQQYDTDG
+6665 SGVSESILQQYDTDG

-6723 EFGTNEQGLSA
+6723 EFGSNEQGLSA

-6757 YVKDNIQE
+6757 YVKDSIQE

-6801 EDILVGGLGNDILTG
+6801 KDILVGGLGNDILTG

-6843 DSIDVSDLFE
+6843 DSIDV
-6853 DLSNDDISQLLIDL
+6853 
-6867 GSGDFHGQVGDVSI
+6867 G
-6881 TVTDDQSAS
+6881 
-6890 HLTIVKGGQTL
+6890 
-6901 TIDFDGAS
+6901 
-6909 AADVTNS
+6909 
-6916 LMDNLSHLKD
+6916 